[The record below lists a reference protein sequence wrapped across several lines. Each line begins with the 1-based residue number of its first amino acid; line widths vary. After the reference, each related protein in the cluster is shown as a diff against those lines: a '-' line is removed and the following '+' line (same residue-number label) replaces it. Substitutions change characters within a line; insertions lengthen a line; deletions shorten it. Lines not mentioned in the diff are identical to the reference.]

1 MGLAAVENLL
11 KESMGLNAA
20 SIGSAAIARAVQ
32 GRLSACKVGDLHGY
46 QELLRVSVTELQAL
60 IEAVVVPETWFFRDR
75 HAFSAL
81 TRLVHDEWLPAHPDG
96 VLSLLSLPCSTGEEP
111 YSMAMAL
118 FDARVPGNRFRV
130 DAVDISARNLA
141 LGMRAVYGR
150 NSFRG
155 DDLGFRDRHFDAT
168 SEGHRLRENVRRQVR
183 FEQGNL
189 FAADLLP
196 GVAIYDV
203 IFCRNVLIYF
213 DRPTQDRALVVLNR
227 LLHAKGTL
235 FVAPAET
242 ALPVSHDLVSTNEPL
257 AFAFRKA
264 SVLPSAAKK
273 KAALP
278 VTAPAPRG
286 PVMQALPTFNRGE
299 RKERR
304 EPDLFLKEFPAS
316 SASSAV
322 KRGAFPAGPLPAR
335 SADSAAHLNEASR
348 LADQGHFV
356 EAATRCEE
364 HLRLSGPSAT
374 AFYLL
379 GLVRDATGNH
389 SEAAS
394 YYRKALYLD
403 PNHYDTQIHLAL
415 LMETQGDPAG
425 AQVLRNRARRLE
437 QKSKASHE

>member
-1 MGLAAVENLL
+1 MGIEALENLL
-11 KESMGLNAA
+11 KASMGLDVG

-32 GRLSACKVGDLHGY
+32 ERLSVCKVGDLDGY
-46 QELLRVSVTELQAL
+46 HDLLRVSGTELQAL

-75 HAFSAL
+75 HAFTAL
-81 TRLVHDEWLPAHPDG
+81 TRLVHQEWLPTHSEG

-118 FDARVPGNRFRV
+118 FDASVPAGRFRV

-141 LGMRAVYGR
+141 QGISAVYGK

-155 DDLGFRDRHFDAT
+155 DELGFRDRHFDAT
-168 SEGHRLRENVRRQVR
+168 SEGYRLRENVRRQVR

-213 DRPTQDRALVVLNR
+213 DRPTQDRALVVLKR
-227 LLHAKGTL
+227 LLHAAGTL

-242 ALPVSHDLVSTNEPL
+242 ALPGSHDLVSTNEPL

-264 SVLPSAAKK
+264 SVRPSAMKR
-273 KAALP
+273 KATRPGTPLALRHPP
-278 VTAPAPRG
+278 VKT
-286 PVMQALPTFNRGE
+286 LPTLNRGE

-304 EPDLFLKEFPAS
+304 DKDLVLKEF
-316 SASSAV
+316 SAIAAV
-322 KRGAFPAGPLPAR
+322 KRDPFSHRSPSAR
-335 SADSAAHLNEASR
+335 SADPAADLTEATR

-356 EAATRCEE
+356 EAATCCEE
-364 HLRLSGPSAT
+364 HLRRSGPSAT

-389 SEAAS
+389 SESAA

-403 PNHYDTQIHLAL
+403 ANHYDAQIHLAL
-415 LMETQGDPAG
+415 VMEKQGDSAG

-437 QKSKASHE
+437 EKSKASHE